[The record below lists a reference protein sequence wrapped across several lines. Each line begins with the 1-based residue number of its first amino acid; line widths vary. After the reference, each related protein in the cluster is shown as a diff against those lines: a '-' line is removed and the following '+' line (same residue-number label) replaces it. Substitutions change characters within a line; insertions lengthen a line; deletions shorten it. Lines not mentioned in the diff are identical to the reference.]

1 MVGARPADPTRGHRA
16 QLRHGALR
24 HRSEAVGAGRRL
36 QGARPRQPLRRRREL
51 LPVVERGEPGAD
63 DDRQRAAR
71 RGPSARA
78 ARRAD
83 SGERSDQRLRAS
95 GHPDVS
101 AARDRTAPSIGMSAP
116 VDRPANVLV
125 AYYSATGNVHGLAKA
140 VRRGAEDA
148 GAEVRLRH
156 VEELASEMVISQNQ
170 AWGRHRSEVTDE
182 PVATLEDLEWA
193 DGIAVGTPTRFGNV
207 AAQLKMFLDQAGGLW
222 EQGKLINKV
231 ATSFTS
237 SQTDHGGQES
247 TILAL
252 NNTFYHWGAI
262 VLPLGY
268 TVHEV
273 FNGGGNPYGASY
285 TSGTGVGQ
293 LDPDTL
299 AAAVAQ
305 GARLASVARVI
316 ASAQDEGLLNARSRI
331 SPGSRAS

>member
-1 MVGARPADPTRGHRA
+1 MSDP
-16 QLRHGALR
+16 L
-24 HRSEAVGAGRRL
+24 
-36 QGARPRQPLRRRREL
+36 
-51 LPVVERGEPGAD
+51 
-63 DDRQRAAR
+63 
-71 RGPSARA
+71 
-78 ARRAD
+78 
-83 SGERSDQRLRAS
+83 
-95 GHPDVS
+95 
-101 AARDRTAPSIGMSAP
+101 
-116 VDRPANVLV
+116 DRPANVLV
-125 AYYSATGNVHGLAKA
+125 VYYSATGHVHALARA

-148 GAEVRLRH
+148 GAQVRLRH

-182 PVATLEDLEWA
+182 PTATLEDLEWA

-222 EQGKLINKV
+222 ERGKLINKV

-268 TVHEV
+268 TVAEV
-273 FNGGGNPYGASY
+273 FNGGGNPYGASN
-285 TSGTGVGQ
+285 TSGTRIGE
-293 LDPDTL
+293 LDPDSL

-305 GARLASVARVI
+305 GARLARVARVI
-316 ASAQDEGLLNARSRI
+316 GSAQDEGLLDTPSRV
-331 SPGSRAS
+331 SR